1 MSKKNAIWFSRHKP
15 TADQLQEIAAG
26 PYQLVGIE
34 EGMALGAQSL
44 TSDED
49 VEAVMDGIAKNL
61 VAFKA
66 EAIFGVF
73 PTPILAWW
81 DLGAEQAHFLGSNVP
96 RFPCF
101 ASWNIQRS
109 QEGKPP
115 TFIHRQWMQVASC

>member
-1 MSKKNAIWFSRHKP
+1 MKKAIWFSQHAP
-15 TADQLQEIAAG
+15 TEVQLQEIAAS

-34 EGMALGAQSL
+34 EGMALGAKVL

-66 EAIFGVF
+66 EAIFGVY
-73 PTPILAWW
+73 PAPVLSWW
-81 DLGAEQAHFLGSNVP
+81 NLGAEQAHFLGSNVP
-96 RFPCF
+96 RYPCY

-115 TFIHRQWMQVASC
+115 TFIHREWLQVASC

>member
-1 MSKKNAIWFSRHKP
+1 MKKAIWFSRHKP
-15 TADQLQEIAAG
+15 TAEQLQEIAAS

-34 EGMALGAQSL
+34 EGMALGAKAL

-81 DLGAEQAHFLGSNVP
+81 DLGTENAYFMGSSVP
-96 RFPCF
+96 RYPCY
-101 ASWNIQRS
+101 ASWNSQRGGFS
-109 QEGKPP
+109 HKK
-115 TFIHRQWMQVASC
+115 WLQVASC

>member
-15 TADQLQEIAAG
+15 TAEQLREIEAI

-34 EGMALGAQSL
+34 EGMALGARAL

-49 VEAVMDGIAKNL
+49 VKAVMDGIAQQL
-61 VAFKA
+61 VAHKA

-81 DLGAEQAHFLGSNVP
+81 DEGAEQARYMESSVP
-96 RFPCF
+96 RYPCF
-101 ASWNIQRS
+101 AAWNVQRS
-109 QEGKPP
+109 EEGKPP
-115 TFIHRQWMQVASC
+115 TFCHKKWLQVASC